1 MGFQMQWILAVLA
14 LVSLN
19 AFASDAT
26 LEIVADKERLIFSQS
41 RLLSRSDVEMIS
53 VAGSAYERRFT
64 RFKAIPI
71 GNLFRGL
78 PIPELAVVQCN
89 STDGFSAILDKT
101 RLLGTDPKVSKAYL
115 AIEDPKSP
123 WPDLAGKTA
132 SAGPFYLVW
141 VNPKA
146 SKAYLAIEDPK
157 SPWPDLA
164 GKTASAGPFYL
175 VWINPE
181 ASAIGPE
188 EWPYQIASFH
198 VLSDLHGVFPKIY
211 PAVDAAESV
220 QNGFKS
226 FRKNCLTCHKINGE
240 GAASIGPDLNLP
252 MNPTEYFQAN
262 GLVALIRDPA
272 SVRTWARRTMRG
284 FSAAVIP
291 DAELSDLIAYL
302 RHMSF
307 RKDKR

>member
-53 VAGSAYERRFT
+53 VAGSAYEQRFT

-141 VNPKA
+141 
-146 SKAYLAIEDPK
+146 
-157 SPWPDLA
+157 
-164 GKTASAGPFYL
+164 
-175 VWINPE
+175 INPE
-181 ASAIGPE
+181 ASVIGPE